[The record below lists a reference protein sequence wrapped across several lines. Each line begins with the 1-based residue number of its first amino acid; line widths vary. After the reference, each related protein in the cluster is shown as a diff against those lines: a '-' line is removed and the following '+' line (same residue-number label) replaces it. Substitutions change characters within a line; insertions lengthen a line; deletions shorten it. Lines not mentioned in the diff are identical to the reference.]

1 VAVLTAAQLLAQLSP
16 RLFVQLF
23 GAAAAFSF
31 SFTLA
36 AALFIAAFPLNLGGT
51 EHFSPNETVLYMKSS
66 SDD

>member
-31 SFTLA
+31 SYTP
-36 AALFIAAFPLNLGGT
+36 LFIAAFPLNLSGT
-51 EHFSPNETVLYMKSS
+51 EHFSPKETVLYMTTS
-66 SDD
+66 SDA